1 MQRHHPRL
9 LLFLLSSLF
18 FDTIVDRMLFYWW
31 TIYILLFS
39 ITNLNLYY
47 IGSAIKFNWSVTFD
61 YRVRYVWVSI
71 EYEAIAQ
78 CRENTCI
85 LSVILQFICNYSSIP
100 WNLLVRKASDFPNWH
115 TCYFSTKGHHR
126 GSVVHVFQLHWLFVP
141 ERKECV
147 FEKATKKYSRTLCW
161 LIRWWHFKLA
171 FCKMWQMQ
179 ICLSR

>member
-1 MQRHHPRL
+1 
-9 LLFLLSSLF
+9 
-18 FDTIVDRMLFYWW
+18 MLFYWW

-39 ITNLNLYY
+39 ITNINLYY

-71 EYEAIAQ
+71 EYEAVAQ
-78 CRENTCI
+78 CCENTCI
-85 LSVILQFICNYSSIP
+85 LSVILQFICIYSFIP

-126 GSVVHVFQLHWLFVP
+126 VCRPCFSIALTFPPW
-141 ERKECV
+141 KEGMCVCV

-161 LIRWWHFKLA
+161 QIRWWHFKLA